1 MLKLEPL
8 LASRFPKW
16 FRGRRARVT
25 RTLIRGVEK
34 WSRLDK
40 IDSFVSSQAEVRNFE
55 FVRAGLDFLQAG
67 YTVSEADLAKIP
79 KTGRLVIVANHP
91 SGAVDAFSLLDAVG
105 RVRKDVRIV
114 ANDILLNLHNIE
126 KLILPVRVFGGGAGT
141 ADLRAIEAALA
152 REECVIVFPAGEV
165 SRLGPRGIRDSVW
178 RAGFVRFARA
188 TAAPV
193 LPVHVK
199 ARNSLLFYGTSA
211 IYKPA
216 ATALLA
222 REMFARRNQRIELRV
237 GDAMHLAADTDRHA
251 VLRSVR
257 KAVYGLSRLPR
268 QPGSVPSGPEPIVAP
283 AEHDSVVRGIAAM
296 ELLGRTLDGKE
307 IRVGQL
313 PVGAAVL
320 HEIGRLR
327 EVTFRKVGEG
337 TGKRID
343 LDVFDSWYEHIVLW
357 DQQAGKI
364 AGAYRVARGAEI
376 IGARGLA
383 GLYTASLFDFEEK
396 AVIHIGQG
404 MELGRSFVVPEY
416 WNSRSLDYLWQ
427 GIGAYLRKHPHIRY
441 LFGPVSISAA
451 LPQAARDQ
459 LVAFYSRYFG
469 TETSYARS
477 RRPFKYFAAP
487 PDFDDAVDLET
498 AYKVLKGNLNALGAE
513 VPMLY
518 RQYTDLCESG
528 GTRFLAFGIDPD
540 FNDAIDGLIEVDLT
554 KLLEKKRARYIDSGK
569 DGVAA

>member
-1 MLKLEPL
+1 MLKLEPFL
-8 LASRFPKW
+8 EARFPTW

-25 RTLIRGVEK
+25 RGLIRGVAR

-40 IDSFVSSQAEVRNFE
+40 IDAFIESKADVRDFE
-55 FVRAGLDFLQAG
+55 FVRAGLDFLQAR
-67 YTVSEADLAKIP
+67 YTVAPHELARIP
-79 KTGRLVIVANHP
+79 ATGRLVIVANHP

-114 ANDILLNLHNIE
+114 ANDILLNLRNIE
-126 KLILPVRVFGGGAGT
+126 DLILPVRVFGGGAGT
-141 ADLRAIEAALA
+141 RDLRAIEAALE

-165 SRLGPRGIRDSVW
+165 SRLGPRGIKDSAW

-188 TAAPV
+188 THTPV
-193 LPVHVK
+193 LPIHVK

-211 IYKPA
+211 LYKPA

-222 REMFARRNQRIELRV
+222 REMFARGTHPIELRV
-237 GDAMHLAADTDRHA
+237 GEAMQLDAQADKRAVMREVRHT
-251 VLRSVR
+251 L
-257 KAVYGLSRLPR
+257 YRLPR
-268 QPGSVPSGPEPIVAP
+268 TPLQPGGLPEGPEPLVDP
-283 AEHDSVVRGIAAM
+283 ADPEKVGAGIADMNLA
-296 ELLGRTLDGKE
+296 GNTADGKE
-307 IRVGQL
+307 IRVGHL
-313 PVGAAVL
+313 PVGSSVL

-327 EVTFRKVGEG
+327 EYTFRRVGEG

-343 LDVFDSWYEHIVLW
+343 LDIYDSWYEHIVLW
-357 DQQAGKI
+357 DARAQKI
-364 AGAYRVARGAEI
+364 AGAYRVARGAEVLA
-376 IGARGLA
+376 ARGLA
-383 GLYTASLFDFEEK
+383 GLYTASLFDYEEK

-427 GIGAYLRKHPHIRY
+427 GIGAYLRQHPHIRY
-441 LFGPVSISAA
+441 LIGPVSISAA

-459 LVAFYSRYFG
+459 LVAFYTRYFG
-469 TETSYARS
+469 AETTYARS

-487 PDFDDAVDLET
+487 PSFDDTLDLDT
-498 AYKVLKGNLNALGAE
+498 AFKVLKGNLNALGAE

-518 RQYTDLCESG
+518 RQYTELCEAG

-540 FNDAIDGLIEVDLT
+540 FNDAIDGLIEVDLSR
-554 KLLEKKRARYIDSGK
+554 LREKKRARYIAART
-569 DGVAA
+569 DGAAA